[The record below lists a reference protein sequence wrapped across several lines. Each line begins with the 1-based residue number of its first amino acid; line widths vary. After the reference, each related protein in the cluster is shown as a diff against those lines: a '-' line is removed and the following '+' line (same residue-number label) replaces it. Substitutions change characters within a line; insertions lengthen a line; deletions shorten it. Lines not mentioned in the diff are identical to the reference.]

1 MRRLWQCRFPKEAR
15 RTTVEPKIAVESR
28 ATSLVNVL
36 AFEPENRSEVLA
48 LLAETTD
55 RVISK
60 LRGWVSTSILTGADG
75 RHAVIYSQWH
85 STEDVRA
92 MRCDPDLQAY
102 FPRIAALASFESVVG
117 DVTYVR
123 HA

>member
-1 MRRLWQCRFPKEAR
+1 MQSKA
-15 RTTVEPKIAVESR
+15 AVDPR

-36 AFEPENRSEVLA
+36 TFEPDNRTEVLA

-60 LRGWVSTSILTGADG
+60 LKGWVSTSILTGADG
-75 RHAVIYSQWH
+75 RHAVIYSQWN

-92 MRCDPDLQAY
+92 MQCDPDLRAY

-117 DVTYVR
+117 DVTYAR